1 MRSLALSFVINKS
14 NKICARVRAEKLRPR
29 RTITTRP
36 AARGDRQRRE
46 GEGVEQCKKKGGE
59 GSGGWEGAKV
69 LCDLVFGHNNI
80 ANRSV
85 VQCTHN
91 YRANVCDG
99 R

>member
-1 MRSLALSFVINKS
+1 MSRKERKEEEL
-14 NKICARVRAEKLRPR
+14 
-29 RTITTRP
+29 
-36 AARGDRQRRE
+36 GM
-46 GEGVEQCKKKGGE
+46 GVGV
-59 GSGGWEGAKV
+59 GAVQGKV

-85 VQCTHN
+85 LQCTHN